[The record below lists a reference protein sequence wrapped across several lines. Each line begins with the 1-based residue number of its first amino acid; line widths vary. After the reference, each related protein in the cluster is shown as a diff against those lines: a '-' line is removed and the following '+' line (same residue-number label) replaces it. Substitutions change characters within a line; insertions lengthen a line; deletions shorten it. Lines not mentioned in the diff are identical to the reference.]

1 MSHQIYELM
10 VLGMHPAILY
20 PRRSQFRPRRGFTP
34 AKARWRAKAGQSRSF
49 SLRHEAGT
57 PKGAP
62 YLGAGTPKG
71 APCLRVVKRFEH
83 GRVQA
88 PDEIAHHA
96 LAVFVGFHACR
107 RMSRPAN
114 NGQRQE

>member
-34 AKARWRAKAGQSRSF
+34 AQARWRAKAGESRSF

-57 PKGAP
+57 PEGAP
-62 YLGAGTPKG
+62 YLG
-71 APCLRVVKRFEH
+71 VVKRFEH

-114 NGQRQE
+114 DGQRQE